1 MHGQIDTE
9 DLSRAIKDSGYQFCL
24 DFHAPTLVD
33 SPIKATIDGKPW
45 CPGIDY
51 KDLRTLQHSLI
62 AAALVIVTYLTGMR
76 PHEVLALQPGC
87 LQRQRISAAVVR
99 YSVHGRKYKRVR
111 RDGRS
116 DPNGQERSWT
126 TIPPVA
132 QAIDTLERSFRTTRF
147 SSPPPATGRS
157 RWPPQTRDRKSQR
170 SSRQRTR

>member
-1 MHGQIDTE
+1 MV
-9 DLSRAIKDSGYQFCL
+9 S
-24 DFHAPTLVD
+24 
-33 SPIKATIDGKPW
+33 
-45 CPGIDY
+45 GIDY

-62 AAALVIVTYLTGMR
+62 AAALVIVAYLTGMR

-116 DPNGQERSWT
+116 DPNGEQRSWT

-132 QAIDTLERSFRTTRF
+132 QAIDTLERSFPHKRF

-157 RWPPQTRDRKSQR
+157 RWPPQTRDRTSQR
-170 SSRQRTR
+170 SLTQRTR